1 MDRPTPKPKL
11 LAHALRLDF
20 SSIAQSGVALVLACT
35 VAYLIQR

>member
-1 MDRPTPKPKL
+1 MERPTSRPKL

-20 SSIAQSGVALVLACT
+20 ASLAQSGVALVLACT

>member
-1 MDRPTPKPKL
+1 MDPRPSRKL

-20 SSIAQSGVALVLACT
+20 ASIAQGGVALLVACT